1 VLLQVIV
8 ASAILNIKL
17 VDLKKVQIL
26 RNYLKA

>member
-26 RNYLKA
+26 RNYL